1 MFALKRQRRCGLG
14 HINCDGEGK
23 GGTSPKY
30 SIRSYT
36 ISSPSNGGDIP
47 LSAGRIHTDST
58 DSHDYF
64 PLATP
69 REKLFLSGNVGTLWT
84 TEIR

>member
-1 MFALKRQRRCGLG
+1 MLEREEVVCGLG
-14 HINCDGEGK
+14 HKMRDWEGTGRLILPNTQYGHRPLAVQAK
-23 GGTSPKY
+23 
-30 SIRSYT
+30 
-36 ISSPSNGGDIP
+36 GDIS
-47 LSAGRIHTDST
+47 LSASRIHTDST

-69 REKLFLSGNVGTLWT
+69 REKLFLSGHVGTPWA